1 MSQDCSK
8 RCAGKEREVWW
19 RWAKRLCKDESEWL
33 SAHCEAPEIT
43 VADGR
48 HQVGTVYGHCVWTAA
63 GVVMGTRVVREE
75 HVDGR
80 RDRGNERVEMS
91 KDRQAEFRHPGR
103 ASAERRSAVERS
115 PQLPRTSTET
125 GLAGLRNLFCIS
137 HFAYPIPYPTLKIT

>member
-1 MSQDCSK
+1 M
-8 RCAGKEREVWW
+8 
-19 RWAKRLCKDESEWL
+19 CKDESEWL

-80 RDRGNERVEMS
+80 RDRGNERIEMS
-91 KDRQAEFRHPGR
+91 RDRQAEFRHPGSLCR
-103 ASAERRSAVERS
+103 ASLCSGAISAA
-115 PQLPRTSTET
+115 PPNQH
-125 GLAGLRNLFCIS
+125 RNWFGRLEKPLLHIPLCIS
-137 HFAYPIPYPTLKIT
+137 HPISHSQNNLKSGISHSYPGIN